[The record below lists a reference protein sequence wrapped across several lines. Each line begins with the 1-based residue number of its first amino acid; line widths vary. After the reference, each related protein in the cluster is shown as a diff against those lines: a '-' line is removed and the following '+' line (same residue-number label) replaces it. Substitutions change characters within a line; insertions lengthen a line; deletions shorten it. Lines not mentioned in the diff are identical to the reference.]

1 MRIGFI
7 GLGNIGYPMAAQL
20 LNAGFELTVHD
31 LVREKAE
38 RLIDRGA
45 TWGATLRDT
54 VENADTVI
62 TSLPG
67 PAEVSQV
74 FEAADGL
81 LASLKAGQVWLEMS
95 TSDRELI
102 IRLAGELAERQ
113 ITTLEATVTGGVAN
127 AYVGNITV
135 FVGGDRPTFESL
147 QGVLDAL
154 AGKVVYLGELGNATV
169 AKLITNMIAFVHEAA
184 LAEGMILGK
193 RAGVA
198 LEPLLEA
205 IQHSYA
211 GSFVADVD
219 GPRMLAGSYDASFP
233 VRLALKDMRLT
244 HQLGETLN
252 VPLVFGSLATELLER
267 SRAKYGE
274 DSDTLAAVRCIEEDI
289 GERLQD

>member
-38 RLIDRGA
+38 RLIDR
-45 TWGATLRDT
+45 GATLRDT

-184 LAEGMILGK
+184 LAEGMILSK